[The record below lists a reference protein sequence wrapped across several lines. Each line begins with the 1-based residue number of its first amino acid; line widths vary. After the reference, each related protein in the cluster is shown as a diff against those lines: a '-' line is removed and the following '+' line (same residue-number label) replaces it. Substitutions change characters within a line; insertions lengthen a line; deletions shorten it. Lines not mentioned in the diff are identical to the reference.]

1 VSTGIVFRHATVVD
15 GTGEAPYVA
24 DVVVADR
31 RIHAVTDPGAADVG
45 AGTSVVDATGLV
57 LAPGFVDL
65 HTHYDAQ
72 LLWDATASPSPL
84 HGVTTVFG
92 GNCGFG
98 IAPAATDDDVR
109 YLSRL
114 LARVEGIPLAAIE
127 AGVSWDWSDFGDW
140 LDRLDDRGIA
150 VNAGFLAGHSA
161 IRRAVM
167 GDRAVGEPAAADD
180 LAAMRALLGDMLA
193 AGGMGLST
201 SRSATHSDGDGRP
214 VPSRAAGDDELLA
227 LAAVV
232 GEHPGTQLEGIVP
245 GCISGFTDDE
255 VALLAAMSAAAD
267 RPINWN
273 VLGVGSGDGH
283 LAQLAMADRAAA
295 LGGRVVA
302 LTLPYAMSIRLSFL
316 TGTVLEALPG
326 WDRVFSL
333 PPDERIVAL
342 SDPQVRRQLDE
353 GARSPEAGLIGL
365 LANWERLQFVETF
378 ADENRRWEGRRVKDV
393 MEATGA
399 DPFDALL
406 DVVVADG
413 LRTGLSPVMPADTD
427 EVWSNRLQVWRDPRA
442 VIGGSDAGAHL
453 DMMCGPGAA
462 AAPARGGGGAAQ
474 RLPGASLRPHRPRP
488 HRHRVARRPRAVRPH
503 HRRRPPPADGHG
515 PARWRQP
522 PLRGIRRDRRCVR
535 GRDGHRAR
543 RDVHRSDARHRAA
556 QRPGHRDRLRRG
568 SVGGRPNELTGCA
581 PRGSVVAV
589 PSVSETARAGDQ
601 PIFPVSR
608 RASSSPP
615 GVGRGTRGRAG

>member
-1 VSTGIVFRHATVVD
+1 
-15 GTGEAPYVA
+15 
-24 DVVVADR
+24 
-31 RIHAVTDPGAADVG
+31 
-45 AGTSVVDATGLV
+45 
-57 LAPGFVDL
+57 
-65 HTHYDAQ
+65 
-72 LLWDATASPSPL
+72 
-84 HGVTTVFG
+84 
-92 GNCGFG
+92 
-98 IAPAATDDDVR
+98 
-109 YLSRL
+109 
-114 LARVEGIPLAAIE
+114 
-127 AGVSWDWSDFGDW
+127 
-140 LDRLDDRGIA
+140 
-150 VNAGFLAGHSA
+150 
-161 IRRAVM
+161 
-167 GDRAVGEPAAADD
+167 
-180 LAAMRALLGDMLA
+180 
-193 AGGMGLST
+193 
-201 SRSATHSDGDGRP
+201 
-214 VPSRAAGDDELLA
+214 
-227 LAAVV
+227 
-232 GEHPGTQLEGIVP
+232 
-245 GCISGFTDDE
+245 
-255 VALLAAMSAAAD
+255 MSAAAD

-453 DMMCGPGAA
+453 DMMCGAVYTTTLLGEAVRERQLLPLEEAVA
-462 AAPARGGGGAAQ
+462 LLSDCPARLYGLIGRGRIATGWHADLVLFDPTTVGARRQRTVTDLPGGAS
-474 RLPGASLRPHRPRP
+474 RLYAGS
-488 HRHRVARRPRAVRPH
+488 
-503 HRRRPPPADGHG
+503 DGIAG
-515 PARWRQP
+515 VYVGGTA
-522 PLRGIRRDRRCVR
+522 IV
-535 GRDGHRAR
+535 RDGMFTGATPGT
-543 RDVHRSDARHRAA
+543 VLRSGLDTETVSA
-556 QRPGHRDRLRRG
+556 
-568 SVGGRPNELTGCA
+568 
-581 PRGSVVAV
+581 AV
-589 PSVSETARAGDQ
+589 PSVADRTS
-601 PIFPVSR
+601 
-608 RASSSPP
+608 
-615 GVGRGTRGRAG
+615 